1 MKLKLKLKL
10 KLKSKSKLEL
20 KLKISH
26 SIFYFLQLSSVNL
39 EKIDLLVVEKVVKL
53 LLFAHSFFYTLPYIE
68 MKLG

>member
-1 MKLKLKLKL
+1 MKLKLKL

-39 EKIDLLVVEKVVKL
+39 EKIDLLVVEKVVVKL
-53 LLFAHSFFYTLPYIE
+53 LLFAHSLFLYVTLDRNE
-68 MKLG
+68 T